1 MPRIFAA
8 ALLSACA
15 AAAAST
21 APALEVKLTVK
32 EPVGA
37 ERKAEPVSTGVCF
50 RPGEVK
56 DLGKLTLVTAAGQ
69 AVPAQ
74 FSPLVK
80 LEDGSY
86 QWALLDFQ
94 ASVPAGGSAEFT
106 VKDGAAAA
114 PASPVTVAEA
124 GGVYTVKNG
133 PLEFVV
139 DASRA
144 EFELLGS
151 LKVDGKETLKGA
163 GREAMTCRD
172 ALDGNKLYRA
182 GKPAKVEWDYKGPM
196 RATLMLE
203 GPYVD
208 DAGAE
213 WLGYRVRISCFA
225 GSKLLRIEHC
235 LRNSC
240 AKEVRN
246 VKVKDA
252 YLRLGLADGAAD
264 TASTGK
270 DFLAAGGLFAKHR
283 LLSGYFSPGLHE
295 LAVKDKRLVL
305 GVVPA
310 YEGGYEPKLHK
321 GYNNQDRDKG
331 KDGNPGQPAD
341 YNPGD
346 TGSWWLADCAY
357 KIDEYWLA
365 FGGPSAGSGQGGDE
379 TLAKALD
386 SRLYALASCQYYS
399 DTGAL
404 GFGPFGSLEDEVDTY
419 KAWGWKD
426 IEPRKADLLRG
437 GWMKPMPGY
446 HKASD
451 LAHDETETDDAEG
464 CLLMALRTGGRGYF
478 DAGLAWAHYYANNF
492 VWRMD
497 FPYDAPR
504 GKGKAMKLV
513 GRDASDIISWGDS
526 YNNGR
531 TCGCHYYGAG
541 AMDYYCITGE
551 KELLLGSLDLARYA
565 RRNWEKK
572 TPGKD
577 TVGSWGTRGFGR
589 QFMALV
595 RIYEVTRDP
604 DWKKVM
610 DHAAAL
616 CIQDPVMIRED
627 DWMAIHSGG
636 SNGMEKTNVTK
647 TLAKSERLQ
656 KYLADKG
663 LKWDEKTSKVTSAD
677 GKSWDVYDMAGSWE
691 QTYVQ
696 QGMERYWRITGSK
709 EAGQYVVGFANFFNK
724 MSWDPHC
731 GQVGYRLW
739 GVNFPE
745 KGMCLG
751 SQAGRWFPEHDTCPG
766 PGAKHSGWYTT
777 FGPDVA
783 CRAFNV
789 SKDKKYLEQARTYWN
804 RGSKWGYQVTKPS
817 APDDAAGKFAV
828 HVPPKDDDIL
838 STALMFHLVPR
849 VK

>member
-1 MPRIFAA
+1 MRK
-8 ALLSACA
+8 ALLAVALCGSVASAA
-15 AAAAST
+15 V
-21 APALEVKLTVK
+21 ALEVKLTVK
-32 EPVGA
+32 EPVGV

-50 RPGEVK
+50 KPGEVK
-56 DLGKLTLVTAAGQ
+56 DPGKLALFTADGQ

-86 QWALLDFQ
+86 QWVLLDFQ
-94 ASVPAGGSAEFT
+94 ASVPANGSAEFV
-106 VKDGAAAA
+106 VKGGDPAA
-114 PASPVTVAEA
+114 PPQLVAVKEA

-133 PLEFVV
+133 PLEFTV
-139 DASRA
+139 DASKPD
-144 EFELLGS
+144 FELLSS
-151 LKVDGKETLKGA
+151 LKVDGKPALSGLGK
-163 GREAMTCRD
+163 EAMTCSD
-172 ALDGNKLYRA
+172 ALDNGKLYRA
-182 GKPAKVEWDYKGPM
+182 GKPTKVEWDYRGPM

-235 LRNSC
+235 LRNSS
-240 AKEVRN
+240 AKEVRT

-252 YLRLGLADGAAD
+252 YLRLGLAEGAAD
-264 TASTGK
+264 AATGK
-270 DFLAAGGLFAKHR
+270 DFLVAGGVFAKHR

-305 GVVPA
+305 GVVPT
-310 YEGGYEPKLHK
+310 YEGGYEPKLHL
-321 GYNNQDRDKG
+321 GYNNQDKG
-331 KDGNPGQPAD
+331 KDGKPAD

-346 TGSWWLADCAY
+346 TGSWWLVDCAY
-357 KIDEYWLA
+357 KIDEYWLG
-365 FGGPSAGSGQGGDE
+365 FSGGDE
-379 TLAKALD
+379 MLAKGLD
-386 SRLYALASCQYYS
+386 SRLYALAPCQYYS
-399 DTGAL
+399 DCEAL
-404 GFGPFGSLEDEVDTY
+404 GFGPFGSLEDECATY
-419 KAWGWKD
+419 QAWGWQN
-426 IEPRKADLLRG
+426 IEARKAELLKG
-437 GWMKPMPGY
+437 QWMKPVPGY

-451 LAHDETETDDAEG
+451 LSHDETETDDAEG

-478 DAGLAWAHYYANNF
+478 DAGLAWARYYTNNF
-492 VWRMD
+492 VWRQD
-497 FPYDAPR
+497 FPYGTQR
-504 GKGKAMKLV
+504 GKGKSFKLV
-513 GRDASDIISWGDS
+513 GRDNDS
-526 YNNGR
+526 IVAYGYSYGNGR

-541 AMDYYCITGE
+541 AMDYFCITGE
-551 KELLLGSLDLARYA
+551 KELLLGSIDLARYA
-565 RRNWEKK
+565 RAWEKR

-595 RIYEVTRDP
+595 RIYEITRDP
-604 DWKKVM
+604 DWKRVM
-610 DHAAAL
+610 DHAAQL
-616 CIQDPVMIRED
+616 CIKDPVMIRED

-636 SNGMEKTNVTK
+636 SNSMEKANVTK
-647 TLAKSERLQ
+647 LLPKAERLT
-656 KYLADKG
+656 KYMEEKG
-663 LKWDEKTSKVTSAD
+663 LKWDGNASKVTAAD

-696 QGMERYWRITGSK
+696 QGMERYWRITGNK
-709 EAGQYVVGFANFFNK
+709 EAGAYVVGFANFFHK
-724 MSWDPHC
+724 FSWDPHC
-731 GQVGYRLW
+731 QQVGYRLW
-739 GVNFPE
+739 GVHFPE

-766 PGAKHSGWYTT
+766 PGAKHNGWYTT

-783 CRAFNV
+783 ARAYNV
-789 SKDKKYLEQARTYWN
+789 SKDTKYLEQAKVYWN

-817 APDDAAGKFAV
+817 APDDAVGKFAV

-849 VK
+849 AK

>member
-1 MPRIFAA
+1 MLRMLTAA
-8 ALLSACA
+8 ALSCMAV
-15 AAAAST
+15 ST
-21 APALEVKLTVK
+21 ALALEVRLSVK

-37 ERKAEPVSTGVCF
+37 ERRAEPVSTGVCF
-50 RPGEVK
+50 KPGEVK
-56 DLGKLTLVTAAGQ
+56 DLGKLALFDAGGQ
-69 AVPAQ
+69 PVPAQ
-74 FSPLVK
+74 FSPLVR

-94 ASVPAGGSAEFT
+94 ASVPAGGEAGFVIKE
-106 VKDGAAAA
+106 GAPAA
-114 PASPVTVAEA
+114 PPSPVMTTEA

-139 DASRA
+139 DASKPD
-144 EFELLGS
+144 FELLSS
-151 LKVDGKETLKGA
+151 LKVDGKETLKGL
-163 GREAMTCRD
+163 GKEAMTCRD
-172 ALDGNKLYRA
+172 ALDGNKSYRA
-182 GKPAKVEWDYKGPM
+182 GKPTKAEWDYRGPM

-225 GSKLLRIEHC
+225 GSKRLRIEHC

-240 AKEVRN
+240 AKEVRT

-252 YLRLGLADGAAD
+252 WLRLGLADGAAD
-264 TASTGK
+264 AAGTAGAK
-270 DFLAAGGLFAKHR
+270 DFLAAGTLFVKHR
-283 LLSGYFSPGLHE
+283 LLSGYFSPGLHD
-295 LAVKDKRLVL
+295 LSVKDKRLVL
-305 GVVPA
+305 GVVPT
-310 YEGGYEPKLHK
+310 YEGGFEPKLHR
-321 GYNNQDRDKG
+321 GYNNQEKS
-331 KDGNPGQPAD
+331 KDGKPAD

-346 TGSWWLADCAY
+346 TGSWWLIDCAY
-357 KIDEYWLA
+357 KIDEYWLGFA
-365 FGGPSAGSGQGGDE
+365 GPSTGSGQGGDE
-379 TLAKALD
+379 KLARGLD
-386 SRLYALASCQYYS
+386 SRLYALAPCQYYS
-399 DTGAL
+399 DCQAL
-404 GFGPFGSLEDEVDTY
+404 GFGPFGSLEDEAATY
-419 KAWGWKD
+419 KKWGWKD
-426 IEPRKADLLRG
+426 VDAKKARLLSDGR
-437 GWMKPMPGY
+437 WMKPQPDY

-497 FPYDAPR
+497 FPYNAQR
-504 GKGKAMKLV
+504 GKGRAMKLI
-513 GRDASDIISWGDS
+513 GRDSSDIVSWGSS

-541 AMDYYCITGE
+541 AMDYFCITGE
-551 KELLLGSLDLARYA
+551 KELLLGSIDIANVA

-589 QFMALV
+589 QFMAAV
-595 RIYEVTRDP
+595 RIYEITRAP
-604 DWKKVM
+604 EWKKLM
-610 DHAAAL
+610 DHMAQL
-616 CIQDPVMIRED
+616 CIQDPAMKRED

-636 SNGMEKTNVTK
+636 SNSMEKKHCDEVLK
-647 TLAKSERLQ
+647 KSERLR
-656 KYLADKG
+656 KHMEEKG
-663 LKWDEKTSKVTSAD
+663 LKWDAGASKVTAAD
-677 GKSWDVYDMAGSWE
+677 GRSWDVYDMAGSWE

-696 QGMERYWRITGSK
+696 QGMERYWRITGNK
-709 EAGQYVVGFANFFNK
+709 EAGAYVVGFANFFHQF
-724 MSWDPHC
+724 SWDPHC
-731 GQVGYRLW
+731 QQVGYRLW
-739 GVNFPE
+739 GVHFPE

-766 PGAKHSGWYTT
+766 PGAKHNGWYTT

-783 CRAFNV
+783 CRAYNV
-789 SKDKKYLEQARTYWN
+789 SKDKKYLEQAKVYWN

-817 APDDAAGKFAV
+817 APDDAVGKFAT

-838 STALMFHLVPR
+838 ATALMFHLVPR
-849 VK
+849 VE